1 VAQTHTL
8 AKAGIRGEDLDKV
21 VAALERAVPKPT
33 GEDSKH
39 SGYSHG
45 TPIIA
50 LRALA
55 RIYGRGGDG
64 VLTPPPD
71 AEAGSGP

>member
-1 VAQTHTL
+1 VAQIHNL

-21 VAALERAVPKPT
+21 VAALERAFPKPT
-33 GEDSKH
+33 GEESKH
-39 SGYSHG
+39 PGYSHG

-55 RIYGRGGDG
+55 RIYGGGDG